1 MWSANSRTTRLL
13 VEELDPP
20 LLTTWPAVYPGM
32 DIIANRVT
40 PRHCDKGG
48 APSFYDHLVSFG
60 LDHDARFLL
69 NDLHAE
75 FAYKSGTSVLF
86 PGKDLYHEVQEWSGG
101 ERLVI
106 AHYAK
111 DIVQER
117 LKVARPLLPTQLGWW
132 SEHTVAK

>member
-1 MWSANSRTTRLL
+1 MWSANSRTTCLL

-32 DIIANRVT
+32 DIIANWVT

-86 PGKDLYHEVQEWSGG
+86 PGKDLYYEV
-101 ERLVI
+101 
-106 AHYAK
+106 
-111 DIVQER
+111 
-117 LKVARPLLPTQLGWW
+117 
-132 SEHTVAK
+132 